1 MMRRHLAGALILLAF
16 GAVGTIVSLTAR
28 AEGFWEKK
36 DWKQWSKEDVRRM
49 LEDSPWSRKF
59 SVGKS
64 IVSKAL
70 PSESGAAGRGA
81 AGESREEIDYYFQL
95 RSALPVREALVRD
108 EEIKRKYDKMTEE
121 EKKAFDTD
129 AESTL
134 SKQYEA
140 DILVHVVYKSNIG
153 TFERALAVYWQ
164 SIPENSL
171 PLDVFIITPRGDHVG
186 PVRFISPKSGTLEFD
201 LVFPRMFNGEP
212 TIREGDKTFTI
223 EFPHPH
229 IYDLPHVRGY
239 IKFDTDKMM
248 FNGRLTY

>member
-1 MMRRHLAGALILLAF
+1 MNRERWTAALLFLAV

-28 AEGFWEKK
+28 GEGFWQKK
-36 DWKQWSKEDVRRM
+36 DWKQWSKDDVRRM

-59 SVGKS
+59 SVGQS

-70 PSESGAAGRGA
+70 PSESGAARRGA
-81 AGESREEIDYYFQL
+81 AGDNKEEIDYYFQL
-95 RSALPVREALVRD
+95 RSALPVREALVRE
-108 EEIKRKYDKMTEE
+108 EEIRKKYDRMTVE
-121 EKKAFDTD
+121 EKKSFDAN
-129 AESTL
+129 AEVTL
-134 SKQYEA
+134 GKQYEA
-140 DILVHVVYKSNIG
+140 DILVHAIYKSNIP

-164 SIPENSL
+164 SIPENTI

-212 TIREGDKTFTI
+212 TIREGDKEFTL
-223 EFPHPH
+223 EFPHPR
-229 IYDLPHVRGY
+229 IYDLPRVRGY
-239 IKFDTDKMM
+239 VKFDTEKMM